1 MKKKTKTTN
10 PSVEKVV
17 SELLSQSNP
26 SEIFGKDG
34 IFQEL
39 KKQLVN
45 KILEKEME
53 SYIGYEKH
61 SKDEKESGNR
71 RNGSYEKTIIDEDG
85 RNITVDVPRDR
96 EGEFEPLLIPK
107 GVRQFKGFDEKVISL
122 YARGMTTREI
132 QGHLEE
138 IYSSKVSAELIS
150 KVTDGV
156 LEDIISWQNRPLDS
170 IYPIIYL
177 DCIYVKGRDNHTIIN
192 KAVYIAI
199 GVNMEGKKELLG
211 IWVGKNEGS
220 KFWMQVVTELKNR
233 GIEKI
238 YVACVDGLKGF
249 PVSHK

>member
-150 KVTDGV
+150 KVIDGV

-177 DCIYVKGRDNHTIIN
+177 DCIYVKGRDN
-192 KAVYIAI
+192 
-199 GVNMEGKKELLG
+199 L
-211 IWVGKNEGS
+211 
-220 KFWMQVVTELKNR
+220 
-233 GIEKI
+233 
-238 YVACVDGLKGF
+238 
-249 PVSHK
+249 

>member
-96 EGEFEPLLIPK
+96 EGEFEPLFIMVPI
-107 GVRQFKGFDEKVISL
+107 FWTEK
-122 YARGMTTREI
+122 
-132 QGHLEE
+132 
-138 IYSSKVSAELIS
+138 
-150 KVTDGV
+150 
-156 LEDIISWQNRPLDS
+156 
-170 IYPIIYL
+170 
-177 DCIYVKGRDNHTIIN
+177 
-192 KAVYIAI
+192 
-199 GVNMEGKKELLG
+199 
-211 IWVGKNEGS
+211 
-220 KFWMQVVTELKNR
+220 
-233 GIEKI
+233 
-238 YVACVDGLKGF
+238 
-249 PVSHK
+249 

>member
-1 MKKKTKTTN
+1 M
-10 PSVEKVV
+10 
-17 SELLSQSNP
+17 SQSNP

-34 IFQEL
+34 ILQEL

-61 SKDEKESGNR
+61 SKDEKEFENR

-138 IYSSKVSAELIS
+138 IRWYLLSRQKVPPYNTNLY
-150 KVTDGV
+150 KV
-156 LEDIISWQNRPLDS
+156 P
-170 IYPIIYL
+170 
-177 DCIYVKGRDNHTIIN
+177 
-192 KAVYIAI
+192 
-199 GVNMEGKKELLG
+199 
-211 IWVGKNEGS
+211 
-220 KFWMQVVTELKNR
+220 
-233 GIEKI
+233 
-238 YVACVDGLKGF
+238 
-249 PVSHK
+249 

>member
-71 RNGSYEKTIIDEDG
+71 RNGSYEKTIMG
-85 RNITVDVPRDR
+85 LLRD
-96 EGEFEPLLIPK
+96 K
-107 GVRQFKGFDEKVISL
+107 DK
-122 YARGMTTREI
+122 RG
-132 QGHLEE
+132 
-138 IYSSKVSAELIS
+138 
-150 KVTDGV
+150 
-156 LEDIISWQNRPLDS
+156 
-170 IYPIIYL
+170 
-177 DCIYVKGRDNHTIIN
+177 IIN
-192 KAVYIAI
+192 KKQSRFSNVIKSSNAGEFRRI
-199 GVNMEGKKELLG
+199 
-211 IWVGKNEGS
+211 S
-220 KFWMQVVTELKNR
+220 K
-233 GIEKI
+233 
-238 YVACVDGLKGF
+238 
-249 PVSHK
+249 